1 MGYIYDNSEREKL
14 RIAFAKRR
22 EKGHSILASC
32 EVAGI
37 SPSTYY
43 AWNKGD
49 GWSKASGWDKGDGS
63 NKVVN
68 WDKGDGFS
76 K

>member
-1 MGYIYDNSEREKL
+1 MAKAYDNKEREKI
-14 RIAFAKRR
+14 RVNFAKHRD
-22 EKGHSILASC
+22 KGHSVVAASKL
-32 EVAGI
+32 AGI

-49 GWSKASGWDKGDGS
+49 GWSKASGWSKGDG
-63 NKVVN
+63 
-68 WDKGDGFS
+68 WS